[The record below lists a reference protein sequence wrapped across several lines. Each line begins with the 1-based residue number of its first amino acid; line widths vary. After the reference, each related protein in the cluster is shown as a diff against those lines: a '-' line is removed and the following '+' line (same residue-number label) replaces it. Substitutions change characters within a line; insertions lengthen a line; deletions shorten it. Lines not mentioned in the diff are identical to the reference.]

1 MSPGRFF
8 SGLFNDLRERRLLP
22 VVALLIVALIA
33 VPMLMGGSEEPAPSA
48 DPASAS
54 VAPPFETD
62 PVVLASEPE
71 LRTFKKRLDSF
82 QTRNP
87 FNQYLPKVDEQAQ
100 ANSASDAL
108 PTDTGVTGSTT
119 DPGSLDTGGGSV
131 PPSDTNPVDPTPVDP
146 TPVDPGGGVTLVT
159 TRIDVRVGPVGD
171 TKVLRDVKFL
181 DFLPDKKTPVLEY
194 LQSDFDLS
202 NAVFI
207 VSPFVLSSEG
217 DGKCAPTPQDCQF
230 VQLQKGDT
238 HAFQYDDGE
247 RYTLTLLDVNLHEEP
262 IEQGAP
268 EATGRQPD
276 FATQSPAGKVIGG

>member
-1 MSPGRFF
+1 M
-8 SGLFNDLRERRLLP
+8 
-22 VVALLIVALIA
+22 
-33 VPMLMGGSEEPAPSA
+33 
-48 DPASAS
+48 
-54 VAPPFETD
+54 
-62 PVVLASEPE
+62 
-71 LRTFKKRLDSF
+71 
-82 QTRNP
+82 
-87 FNQYLPKVDEQAQ
+87 
-100 ANSASDAL
+100 
-108 PTDTGVTGSTT
+108 
-119 DPGSLDTGGGSV
+119 